1 MASASDPGSGDG
13 TPAGIVFRRVIAI
26 QLAVQQSL
34 VAQWPEA
41 CEKEGHM
48 RMRNILR
55 HAVLGAVAVLV
66 LGVAAGAADVPPDA
80 LTDARFYTGSTG
92 NLGVFPGK
100 IVCLCCDFQTGNA
113 AKEPCKEQHHKYGL
127 KIPGDPT
134 VHPLIP
140 GDALVMKQLASAD
153 LHGKQV
159 SVNGNLF
166 PGVGVILVASITT
179 Q

>member
-1 MASASDPGSGDG
+1 
-13 TPAGIVFRRVIAI
+13 
-26 QLAVQQSL
+26 
-34 VAQWPEA
+34 
-41 CEKEGHM
+41 M
-48 RMRNILR
+48 RMRSILQ
-55 HAVLGAVAVLV
+55 HAALGAATILV
-66 LGVAAGAADVPPDA
+66 LGVAASAADVPPDA
-80 LTDARFYTGSTG
+80 LTDARFYTGGTG
-92 NLGVFPGK
+92 QLGVFPGK
-100 IVCLCCDFQTGNA
+100 IVCLCCDFQSGNS

-140 GDALVMKQLASAD
+140 GDAQAMKQLSSAD

-166 PGVGVILVASITT
+166 PGAGVILVASITT